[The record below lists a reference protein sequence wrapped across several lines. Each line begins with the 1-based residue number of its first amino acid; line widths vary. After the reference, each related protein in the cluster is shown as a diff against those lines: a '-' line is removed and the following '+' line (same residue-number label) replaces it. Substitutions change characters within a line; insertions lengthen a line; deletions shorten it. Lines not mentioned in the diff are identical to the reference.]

1 MLLMDLWHMLLSF
14 LDDPLAALPIISHTR
29 LASNDGKEAEETISF
44 HIHILQPQ
52 KVE

>member
-29 LASNDGKEAEETISF
+29 LGNDGKEAEETISF
-44 HIHILQPQ
+44 HIYILQPQ